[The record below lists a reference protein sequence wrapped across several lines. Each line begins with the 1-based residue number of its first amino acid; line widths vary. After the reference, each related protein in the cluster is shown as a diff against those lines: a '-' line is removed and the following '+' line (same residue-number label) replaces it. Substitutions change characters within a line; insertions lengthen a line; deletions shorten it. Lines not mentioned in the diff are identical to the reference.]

1 VGCIVSKAVQNF
13 LKTFQ
18 AHKAQNKEMGP
29 EVISA
34 LLSAVQ
40 SIQSALTVVQLKDLT
55 EKVSKIQKLLT
66 IKSIS
71 EIKPAFGGSAID
83 IGKSLEKLRERRTN
97 VSSLAHAELEKIAVN
112 RPNPKTKEV
121 EYLLHRATESM
132 EYANSARPLINQPD
146 QPTKV
151 HTVNTPAL
159 KAKMAPNSEPS
170 AHEAR
175 PTDFETKN
183 DTAWVLDFVTAEKMR
198 NGASP
203 VIACWIPKAS
213 IMDISGDKNDGTWSE
228 MGANPHAREFRV
240 IVKPGKYEIYQELK
254 S

>member
-121 EYLLHRATESM
+121 EYLF
-132 EYANSARPLINQPD
+132 Q
-146 QPTKV
+146 
-151 HTVNTPAL
+151 
-159 KAKMAPNSEPS
+159 
-170 AHEAR
+170 
-175 PTDFETKN
+175 
-183 DTAWVLDFVTAEKMR
+183 
-198 NGASP
+198 
-203 VIACWIPKAS
+203 
-213 IMDISGDKNDGTWSE
+213 
-228 MGANPHAREFRV
+228 
-240 IVKPGKYEIYQELK
+240 
-254 S
+254 